1 MGVIAT
7 TDADVAGS
15 RTELRVR
22 SAALACIARGGLGAT
37 TVDDIAREAGVSRA
51 TTYRLFPGGK
61 ETIVDAVVGQEVRRF
76 FDDLAVELARHDD
89 AEALLVAGVGR
100 ALRFLAGHAPLRS
113 VLRHEPDL
121 LVPLAAN
128 DRLGPVLD
136 AAAAFAVPFL
146 RPHVADGPDADRRA
160 FEVAELIAR
169 LVLVYALQPS
179 PSLDPDDDASV
190 ARFVRR
196 HLLPAL
202 TAR

>member
-1 MGVIAT
+1 MGAIAT
-7 TDADVAGS
+7 TDAGPRLGA
-15 RTELRVR
+15 TERR
-22 SAALACIARGGLGAT
+22 IRAAALACIARDGLGAT
-37 TVDDIAREAGVSRA
+37 TVDDVAREAGVSRA

-61 ETIVDAVVGQEVRRF
+61 DTIVDAVVGDEVQRF
-76 FDDLAVELARHDD
+76 FADLAVELDAHDD
-89 AEALLVAGVGR
+89 AESLLVAGVGR
-100 ALRFLAGHAPLRS
+100 ALRFLGGHAALRS

-136 AAAAFAVPFL
+136 AAAAFAAPHL
-146 RPHVADGPDADRRA
+146 RDHVADGPDADRRA

-179 PSLDPDDDASV
+179 PSLDPGDDASV

-202 TAR
+202 TA

>member
-1 MGVIAT
+1 MGAIAT
-7 TDADVAGS
+7 TDAPAGIGS
-15 RTELRVR
+15 TERRVR
-22 SAALACIARGGLGAT
+22 AAALACIGRDGLGAT

-61 ETIVDAVVGQEVRRF
+61 DTIVDAVVGQEVRRF
-76 FDDLAVELARHDD
+76 FADLALELARHDD
-89 AEALLVAGVGR
+89 AEGLLVSGVGR
-100 ALRFLAGHAPLRS
+100 ALRFLTEHGALRA

-121 LVPLAAN
+121 LVPLASN

-136 AAAAFAVPFL
+136 AAAAFAAPYL
-146 RPHVADGPDADRRA
+146 RPHVAPGPDADQRA

-169 LVLVYALQPS
+169 VVLVYALQPS
-179 PSLDPDDDASV
+179 PSLDPSDDGSV

-202 TAR
+202 TA